1 MQGERGNLRSLKK
14 ASPLPQ
20 LPVGPVTAAPGRG
33 SGDGLRPLPR
43 GLRGGSGSFLCRAVA
58 LQRSGLKIVY
68 LIYGFY
74 NHVAGILET
83 NSSNRGIVVAPG
95 WGCLWVF
102 VGNAQSGP
110 VRLWLCTTVHLAR
123 KDQEREVFFFKN
135 YG

>member
-1 MQGERGNLRSLKK
+1 MRAERGNLRSLKK

-20 LPVGPVTAAPGRG
+20 LLVGPVTAAPGRG

-58 LQRSGLKIVY
+58 LQRSGFKIVY

-83 NSSNRGIVVAPG
+83 NSSNWDRGGSGLGLFVG
-95 WGCLWVF
+95 

-123 KDQEREVFFFKN
+123 KHQEREVFFFKN